1 MTISWTFFLN
11 RLDFGLKRVELCEGP
26 SHADQINRLFSSRD
40 FCLDNGSFSSPLLL
54 SFKLQYP
61 GPNRPTNVAV
71 PNECEQYCEGRV
83 YHGRT
88 RCSARI
94 LRIGITRRN
103 PASFNKAGPS
113 RQISACCEEDHGLSI
128 DKRAPTLKS
137 LMRQFLTRK
146 TVCKPAVRNVE
157 VNKFQKRCPVRKPVQ
172 DRIPASTGAPDR
184 IARGL

>member
-1 MTISWTFFLN
+1 
-11 RLDFGLKRVELCEGP
+11 
-26 SHADQINRLFSSRD
+26 
-40 FCLDNGSFSSPLLL
+40 LDNGSFSSPLLL

-61 GPNRPTNVAV
+61 GPNRPTNVAA

-83 YHGRT
+83 YHGHT
-88 RCSARI
+88 RSSARI

-146 TVCKPAVRNVE
+146 TVCKPTVRNVE
-157 VNKFQKRCPVRKPVQ
+157 VNKFQKRCPMRKPVQ

-184 IARGL
+184 IARGCETGRDFCSRAGVRLPTKISDFFDTCFVWSKCLQARQS